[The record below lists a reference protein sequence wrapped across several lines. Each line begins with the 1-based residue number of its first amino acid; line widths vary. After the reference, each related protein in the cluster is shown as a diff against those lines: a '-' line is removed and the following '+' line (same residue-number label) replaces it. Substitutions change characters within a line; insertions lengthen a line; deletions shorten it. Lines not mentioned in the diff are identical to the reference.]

1 MGGECAQACSE
12 RAEAARPVQRER
24 GGSMTRAEPPSFTEM
39 LADIRQHHTLSEIA
53 QYLEN
58 AVDMYTATH
67 FDPKTRRVQ
76 PKEMRDEIAQL
87 LKWIKLLREET

>member
-1 MGGECAQACSE
+1 MWVQRIRSV
-12 RAEAARPVQRER
+12 EAARSIVTKPK
-24 GGSMTRAEPPSFTEM
+24 TATEASISDQS
-39 LADIRQHHTLSEIA
+39 LGARVADFRDTVEEWLSEIA

>member
-1 MGGECAQACSE
+1 MASRCCTVVRMGCMTHSE
-12 RAEAARPVQRER
+12 R
-24 GGSMTRAEPPSFTEM
+24 
-39 LADIRQHHTLSEIA
+39 LEIA

>member
-1 MGGECAQACSE
+1 MTHSE
-12 RAEAARPVQRER
+12 R
-24 GGSMTRAEPPSFTEM
+24 
-39 LADIRQHHTLSEIA
+39 LEIA